1 NVTGYTG
8 GSRVNSGSMFIS
20 LVPLAQR
27 AESTDEVIARLR
39 TATAH
44 VPGARL
50 YMVGQREIRIG
61 GRESSST
68 YQYTLKSD
76 DLGELRL
83 WEPRIRNAMSR
94 LPQLVDVDTD
104 AEDKGSQITLTID
117 RDAAARLGIGA
128 RQVSSLLNDAYG
140 QRQVST
146 IHATLNQ
153 YHVVLDVASE
163 F

>member
-1 NVTGYTG
+1 LNLWLYTIVPKGFFPDQDTGRIWASVRGDQSISFRSMRDKLDTFIEIVRSDPAVANVTGYTG

-68 YQYTLKSD
+68 YQYTLK
-76 DLGELRL
+76 
-83 WEPRIRNAMSR
+83 
-94 LPQLVDVDTD
+94 
-104 AEDKGSQITLTID
+104 
-117 RDAAARLGIGA
+117 
-128 RQVSSLLNDAYG
+128 
-140 QRQVST
+140 
-146 IHATLNQ
+146 
-153 YHVVLDVASE
+153 
-163 F
+163 